1 MESIIDPLEVN
12 TLAISHHK
20 HDLGFVRMGA
30 FLKECAAL
38 FRTGDP
44 TRADQLMQVAEF
56 VGGTDGPTGE
66 VL

>member
-1 MESIIDPLEVN
+1 MNIEDSV
-12 TLAISHHK
+12 T
-20 HDLGFVRMGA
+20 FGA
-30 FLKECAAL
+30 NGKECAAL

-56 VGGTDGPTGE
+56 VGGTGGPMGE

>member
-1 MESIIDPLEVN
+1 MEIKDLTTFEVN
-12 TLAISHHK
+12 GK
-20 HDLGFVRMGA
+20 RCVA
-30 FLKECAAL
+30 F

>member
-1 MESIIDPLEVN
+1 MNIEDMVTFEVN
-12 TLAISHHK
+12 GK
-20 HDLGFVRMGA
+20 KCV
-30 FLKECAAL
+30 AL
-38 FRTGDP
+38 FRTGNP